1 MEEKEKKKR
10 WRPSVTAYRQLES
23 QCRHLSAEV
32 VTLKEERDVLG
43 KRVKVSEDALERQKS
58 ANDTLEMSNTCLD
71 KEVKRLRAVN
81 EGLDKRIAF
90 LQADADA
97 DGKRG
102 FWKRLFHLK

>member
-32 VTLKEERDVLG
+32 VTLKEERDGLRS
-43 KRVKVSEDALERQKS
+43 RVKVSEDALERQKS
-58 ANDTLEMSNTCLD
+58 ANDTLEMSNICLD

-81 EGLDKRIAF
+81 EGLDKRIAS